1 MAGVDLS
8 KLTINSL
15 GVTLKNTTA
24 NDLSHVFE
32 WKIPR
37 GRAAVI
43 PGQYLPIWKFLDSTG
58 AELPDSTEIYFGI
71 MVPSDPRRT
80 YPMGSRILYR
90 PWAQLT
96 VAQMMD
102 DRFKAAL
109 KVDMELPYLA
119 LGPQDTFVIMLYSSA
134 VCDASTTN
142 SHIII
147 DIPYFERKPGD
158 IKAELDVRYNALG
171 V

>member
-1 MAGVDLS
+1 MATIDLS
-8 KLTINSL
+8 KLTINTL

-24 NDLSHVFE
+24 NDLTHVFE
-32 WKIPR
+32 WQIPR

-43 PGQYLPIWKFLDSTG
+43 PGQFLPIWKFLDSTG
-58 AELPDSTEIYFGI
+58 AELPDLTEIYFGI

-80 YPMGSRILYR
+80 YPIGSRIIYR
-90 PWAQLT
+90 PWAELS

-102 DRFKAAL
+102 ERYKAAL
-109 KVDMELPYLA
+109 KVDMQLPYLA
-119 LGPQDTFVIMLYSSA
+119 LGPQDVFVIMLYSTA
-134 VCDASTTN
+134 ACDAATTN

-147 DIPYFERKPGD
+147 DIPYFERKPED
-158 IKAELDVRYNALG
+158 IKAELDVRYANLG